1 LAQVWLGSSVAPKN
15 AALGGFGQ
23 RQKQLSFG
31 ADNIQ
36 SLLCL
41 PNALPQVMSAKQ
53 SMQQDRR
60 ARAKLRRGLKAKVT
74 ALEAETT
81 DTGSTASDESGH
93 EVPQMDLLWPSQP
106 LPPGELRRV
115 QDCPERCSLSPG
127 QVFRTSQGHL
137 PVGRVDEPVVAPEVQ
152 DTKVPTNRQKKSPGF
167 LGCKALP
174 TPGVGTAPLKVQ
186 LPRELML
193 FAEVCRDPCMPAKKQ
208 LSDFLLAPTRSVLS
222 DSEHV

>member
-1 LAQVWLGSSVAPKN
+1 M
-15 AALGGFGQ
+15 
-23 RQKQLSFG
+23 
-31 ADNIQ
+31 
-36 SLLCL
+36 
-41 PNALPQVMSAKQ
+41 LPQVMSAKQ
-53 SMQQDRR
+53 SVQQDRR

-81 DTGSTASDESGH
+81 DTGSASDESGH

-137 PVGRVDEPVVAPEVQ
+137 PVGRVDAEQTAPEVQ
-152 DTKVPTNRQKKSPGF
+152 DTKAPTNCQKKSPGF
-167 LGCKALP
+167 LGCKASP
-174 TPGVGTAPLKVQ
+174 TPGVGTPLKVRLHEITSGGMDWSLPAKKCLPPFPE

-193 FAEVCRDPCMPAKKQ
+193 FAQEVCRDPCMPAKKQ
-208 LSDFLLAPTRSVLS
+208 LSDFLLTPTRSVLS
-222 DSEHV
+222 DSGHV

>member
-1 LAQVWLGSSVAPKN
+1 
-15 AALGGFGQ
+15 
-23 RQKQLSFG
+23 
-31 ADNIQ
+31 
-36 SLLCL
+36 
-41 PNALPQVMSAKQ
+41 MSAKQ
-53 SMQQDRR
+53 SVQQDRR

-81 DTGSTASDESGH
+81 DTGSASDESGH

-137 PVGRVDEPVVAPEVQ
+137 PVGRVDAEQTAPEVQ
-152 DTKVPTNRQKKSPGF
+152 DTKAPTNCQKKSPGF
-167 LGCKALP
+167 LGCKASP
-174 TPGVGTAPLKVQ
+174 TPGVGTLLKVRLHEITSGGMDWSLPAKKCLPPFPE

-193 FAEVCRDPCMPAKKQ
+193 FAQEVCRDPCMPAKKQ
-208 LSDFLLAPTRSVLS
+208 LSDFLLTPTRSVLS
-222 DSEHV
+222 DSGHV